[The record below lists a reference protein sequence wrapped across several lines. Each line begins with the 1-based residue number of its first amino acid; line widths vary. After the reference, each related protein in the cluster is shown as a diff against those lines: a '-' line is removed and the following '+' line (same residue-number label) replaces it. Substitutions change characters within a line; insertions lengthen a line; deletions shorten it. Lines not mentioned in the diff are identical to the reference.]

1 MRNIY
6 IIVFAAALL
15 FFILHRNYGVTK
27 EGFKSL
33 PRVQQGNYVLDL
45 LGRLTRTSKILANPT
60 LWKDRMALMGKSPV
74 ELAREYIKKNGGQ
87 TRNAA

>member
-6 IIVFAAALL
+6 IIAFALALL
-15 FFILHRNYGVTK
+15 ILIMWCRGKTE

-33 PRVQQGNYVLDL
+33 PQVQQGNYVLDL
-45 LGRLTRTSKILANPT
+45 LGRLTRTSKILANPS
-60 LWKDRMALMGKSPV
+60 LWQERMALMGKSPV
-74 ELAREYIKKNGGQ
+74 ELAREYIKKNGSQ